1 MAEPVRARRLTDQEG
16 RRLLQIVR
24 RGKHGSVRVRRAMII
39 MASASGTLVP
49 AIARL
54 AATGED
60 TVRDVIHTFN
70 AKGLAALDPRL
81 GGRPSRNGPASAN
94 PAPCA
99 SPQAVRVPS
108 RHRA

>member
-1 MAEPVRARRLTDQEG
+1 VRWLTDQEG

-24 RGKHGSVRVRRAMII
+24 RGKHGSVIVTAARTRPEKLGQPFTHLPGPLLRLRPVRAAVDPALPRRVL
-39 MASASGTLVP
+39 G
-49 AIARL
+49 
-54 AATGED
+54 AAQTAGP
-60 TVRDVIHTFN
+60 VRTFVM
-70 AKGLAALDPRL
+70 
-81 GGRPSRNGPASAN
+81 GGAN